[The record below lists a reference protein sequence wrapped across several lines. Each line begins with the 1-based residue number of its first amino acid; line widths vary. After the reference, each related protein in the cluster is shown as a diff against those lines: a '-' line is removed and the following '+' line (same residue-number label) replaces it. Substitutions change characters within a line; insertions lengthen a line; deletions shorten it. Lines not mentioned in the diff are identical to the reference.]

1 MRKSCLILT
10 PSNVPNSNIAIP
22 LYFLLGFEDELQGK
36 GKGKGKTW
44 KQNQK
49 QIIEMKGVFFF
60 TFDLVFVH
68 YDFN

>member
-1 MRKSCLILT
+1 MSPTPIL
-10 PSNVPNSNIAIP
+10 PY
-22 LYFLLGFEDELQGK
+22 LYIFFWVEDELQGK

-44 KQNQK
+44 KQNHK
-49 QIIEMKGVFFF
+49 QIIQMKGVFFF